1 MQNPASPPKFRRT
14 CPACNRPVGPGYKF
28 CETCGTRIPELSTC
42 SKCGT
47 QFIAPVKF
55 CDLCGARV
63 IPGEVR
69 ETDEVP
75 ENAGGEETGP
85 VGDQTSEPDE
95 EGIPEPDTD
104 ELPVDNDEEIIEPA
118 EEETRHRYNKEI
130 PEPDTDELPV
140 DNDEEII
147 EPAEE
152 KPRQGYKE
160 EIPEPDTDEL
170 LDKYGEDYGEDETL
184 ESSRTPRPLSPI
196 KHAAK
201 KPVPVPAPPG
211 RGSSEAVDDALFL
224 SPGKPGAPAKRRVNR
239 TRIIGGCIVLVAIIA
254 AVYFIGLPM
263 LTGTWGTGAHSNQT
277 GVETG
282 PTVTGTITPALTA
295 TPVPASRALV
305 PLPTQLLPS
314 GQKIYFYVQKNPV
327 TAKISVIFTGSA
339 GAGSIVSADI
349 KVTHPDGSVTTGII
363 LPLKGVAEQT
373 LDGSNKTDRV
383 EIIAKMSSGG
393 TYRVY
398 DELVP
403 FTG

>member
-1 MQNPASPPKFRRT
+1 MR
-14 CPACNRPVGPGYKF
+14 Y
-28 CETCGTRIPELSTC
+28 
-42 SKCGT
+42 

-63 IPGEVR
+63 MPGEV
-69 ETDEVP
+69 P
-75 ENAGGEETGP
+75 EPDDSPEHAGEEETGP
-85 VGDQTSEPDE
+85 VGDQTSEPDA

-104 ELPVDNDEEIIEPA
+104 ELPADNDEEIIEPA
-118 EEETRHRYNKEI
+118 EEETRHRYKKEI
-130 PEPDTDELPV
+130 PEPDSDELPV
-140 DNDEEII
+140 SAEDTI

-152 KPRQGYKE
+152 ETRHRYKK

-184 ESSRTPRPLSPI
+184 ESSRTPQPLSPI
-196 KHAAK
+196 QHAAK

-211 RGSSEAVDDALFL
+211 RRSSEAVDDALFL

-239 TRIIGGCIVLVAIIA
+239 TRIIGGGIVLVAIIA
-254 AVYFIGLPM
+254 AVYFIGLPVLM
-263 LTGTWGTGAHSNQT
+263 GTWGTGAHSNQT
-277 GVETG
+277 GAETG

-295 TPVPASRALV
+295 TPAPASRALV

-327 TAKISVIFTGSA
+327 TSKISVIFTGSA
-339 GAGSIVSADI
+339 GAGSIVSAEI
-349 KVTHPDGSVTTGII
+349 KVTHPDGSVATGII
-363 LPLKGVAEQT
+363 LPLKGVAEQS